1 MLERDVFSQRHKKGE
16 SIALHEFLYP
26 LVQGYDSV
34 ALKADVEL
42 GGTDQKFNLLVGR
55 HLQEAFG
62 QEPQIVLTMPLLE
75 GLDGVNKMSKSLGN
89 YVAIADAPEIM
100 FGKLMSIS
108 DELMWRYF
116 ELLSF
121 KPLPEIKA
129 LKRRVIDGGNPRDIK
144 VELAKEIVARFHDP
158 RAAERAHAEFV
169 ARFRAKT
176 LPTDL
181 QVKCLQKVQA
191 GELWFEKALTD
202 SFLCARRV
210 ALTQREGQLVSLLS
224 QGLKNK
230 EIATTL
236 MISEGTV
243 KVYLSRL
250 FQKVG
255 VKDRFELALF
265 GLKNLTTGQLPVG
278 EKGQRASAIPGL
290 RSLVLDRPAERIEA
304 PIRFAAPLRP
314 VVSRY

>member
-1 MLERDVFSQRHKKGE
+1 MTRIL
-16 SIALHEFLYP
+16 LY
-26 LVQGYDSV
+26 
-34 ALKADVEL
+34 
-42 GGTDQKFNLLVGR
+42 
-55 HLQEAFG
+55 
-62 QEPQIVLTMPLLE
+62 
-75 GLDGVNKMSKSLGN
+75 
-89 YVAIADAPEIM
+89 
-100 FGKLMSIS
+100 S
-108 DELMWRYF
+108 DEPILAKGLESVLRQVEGF
-116 ELLSF
+116 ELLPTCNTVSGVIDQVAHGA
-121 KPLPEIKA
+121 PDLVLMDLTPEITFA
-129 LKRRVIDGGNPRDIK
+129 VLWVNSIST
-144 VELAKEIVARFHDP
+144 ELAFQAMGLGVRGILR
-158 RAAERAHAEFV
+158 
-169 ARFRAKT
+169 KT

-265 GLKNLTTGQLPVG
+265 GLKNLTTGQLPAGDKNRPGAV
-278 EKGQRASAIPGL
+278 PGL
-290 RSLVLDRPAERIEA
+290 RSLVLDRPNERHEPPTRFA
-304 PIRFAAPLRP
+304 QPIRPIVTRQ
-314 VVSRY
+314 Y

>member
-1 MLERDVFSQRHKKGE
+1 MLEKTVIKMRAESQD
-16 SIALHEFLYP
+16 IVHERSRVYRIDCFVKVENMTRILLY
-26 LVQGYDSV
+26 
-34 ALKADVEL
+34 
-42 GGTDQKFNLLVGR
+42 
-55 HLQEAFG
+55 
-62 QEPQIVLTMPLLE
+62 
-75 GLDGVNKMSKSLGN
+75 
-89 YVAIADAPEIM
+89 
-100 FGKLMSIS
+100 S
-108 DELMWRYF
+108 DEPILAKGLESVLRQVEGF
-116 ELLSF
+116 ELL
-121 KPLPEIKA
+121 PTCGAVACLMEQLAQGAPDLVLMDLTPEITFAVLTDMKHA
-129 LKRRVIDGGNPRDIK
+129 MTNCKMVLWVTSIST
-144 VELAKEIVARFHDP
+144 ELAFQAMGLGVRGILR
-158 RAAERAHAEFV
+158 
-169 ARFRAKT
+169 KT
-176 LPTDL
+176 LPTEL

-265 GLKNLTTGQLPVG
+265 GLKNLTTGQIPVG
-278 EKGQRASAIPGL
+278 DKGHRPSAMPGL
-290 RSLVLDRPAERIEA
+290 RSLVLERPAERTEVPA
-304 PIRFAAPLRP
+304 RFAAPLRP
-314 VVSRY
+314 VASRHY

>member
-1 MLERDVFSQRHKKGE
+1 MTRILLYSDEPILAKGLESVLRQVEGFDLLPTCGTVASLLEQLGQG
-16 SIALHEFLYP
+16 AP
-26 LVQGYDSV
+26 DLVLMDLTPEITFAVLSEMKHAMV
-34 ALKADVEL
+34 NSK
-42 GGTDQKFNLLVGR
+42 
-55 HLQEAFG
+55 
-62 QEPQIVLTMPLLE
+62 IVLW
-75 GLDGVNKMSKSLGN
+75 VN
-89 YVAIADAPEIM
+89 
-100 FGKLMSIS
+100 SIS
-108 DELMWRYF
+108 T
-116 ELLSF
+116 
-121 KPLPEIKA
+121 
-129 LKRRVIDGGNPRDIK
+129 
-144 VELAKEIVARFHDP
+144 ELAFQAMGLGVRGILR
-158 RAAERAHAEFV
+158 
-169 ARFRAKT
+169 KT

-181 QVKCLQKVQA
+181 QVKCLLKVQA

-278 EKGQRASAIPGL
+278 EKGQRAGASSMPGL
-290 RSLVLDRPAERIEA
+290 RSLVLERPVERAEPPA
-304 PIRFAAPLRP
+304 RFPTPLRP
-314 VVSRY
+314 VVSRHY

>member
-1 MLERDVFSQRHKKGE
+1 MTRVL
-16 SIALHEFLYP
+16 LY
-26 LVQGYDSV
+26 
-34 ALKADVEL
+34 
-42 GGTDQKFNLLVGR
+42 
-55 HLQEAFG
+55 
-62 QEPQIVLTMPLLE
+62 
-75 GLDGVNKMSKSLGN
+75 
-89 YVAIADAPEIM
+89 
-100 FGKLMSIS
+100 S
-108 DELMWRYF
+108 DEPILAKGLESVLRQIEGF
-116 ELLSF
+116 ELLPTANTLASLMEQIAQGA
-121 KPLPEIKA
+121 PDLVLMDLTAEITFAVLSDMKHA
-129 LKRRVIDGGNPRDIK
+129 MNRSRIVLWVNSIST
-144 VELAKEIVARFHDP
+144 ELAFQAMGLGVRGILR
-158 RAAERAHAEFV
+158 
-169 ARFRAKT
+169 KT
-176 LPTDL
+176 LPTEL

-278 EKGQRASAIPGL
+278 EKGQRLGASAMPGL
-290 RSLVLDRPAERIEA
+290 RSLVLDRPVEQQRVQQE
-304 PIRFAAPLRP
+304 PQRFGPPLRP
-314 VVSRY
+314 AVNRY

>member
-1 MLERDVFSQRHKKGE
+1 MTRILLYSDEPIQAKGLE
-16 SIALHEFLYP
+16 
-26 LVQGYDSV
+26 SV
-34 ALKADVEL
+34 LRQAETFD
-42 GGTDQKFNLLVGR
+42 LLPTCSTVACLMEQMASGAPD
-55 HLQEAFG
+55 LILMDLTAEITFAVLS
-62 QEPQIVLTMPLLE
+62 EMKNAMMNCKIVLW
-75 GLDGVNKMSKSLGN
+75 VN
-89 YVAIADAPEIM
+89 
-100 FGKLMSIS
+100 SIS
-108 DELMWRYF
+108 T
-116 ELLSF
+116 
-121 KPLPEIKA
+121 
-129 LKRRVIDGGNPRDIK
+129 
-144 VELAKEIVARFHDP
+144 ELAFQAMGLGVRGILR
-158 RAAERAHAEFV
+158 
-169 ARFRAKT
+169 KT

-265 GLKNLTTGQLPVG
+265 GLKNLTTGQLP
-278 EKGQRASAIPGL
+278 EKNSRVPSAMPGL
-290 RSLVLDRPAERIEA
+290 RSLVLERPADNPANRLE
-304 PIRFAAPLRP
+304 PSSRFTPPMRHVVHRP
-314 VVSRY
+314 Y

>member
-1 MLERDVFSQRHKKGE
+1 MTRVL
-16 SIALHEFLYP
+16 LY
-26 LVQGYDSV
+26 
-34 ALKADVEL
+34 
-42 GGTDQKFNLLVGR
+42 
-55 HLQEAFG
+55 
-62 QEPQIVLTMPLLE
+62 
-75 GLDGVNKMSKSLGN
+75 
-89 YVAIADAPEIM
+89 
-100 FGKLMSIS
+100 S
-108 DELMWRYF
+108 DEPILAKGLESVLRQIEGF
-116 ELLSF
+116 ELLPTSNTLSSLMEQITQGA
-121 KPLPEIKA
+121 PDLVLMDLTAEITFAVLSDMKHA
-129 LKRRVIDGGNPRDIK
+129 MNRSRIVLWVNNIST
-144 VELAKEIVARFHDP
+144 ELAFQAMGLGVRGILR
-158 RAAERAHAEFV
+158 
-169 ARFRAKT
+169 KT
-176 LPTDL
+176 LPTEL
-181 QVKCLQKVQA
+181 QVKCLQKVQS

-278 EKGQRASAIPGL
+278 EKGQRVGASSMPGL
-290 RSLVLDRPAERIEA
+290 RSLVLDRPLEPQRVQQE
-304 PIRFAAPLRP
+304 PQRFGPPLRP
-314 VVSRY
+314 IVNRY